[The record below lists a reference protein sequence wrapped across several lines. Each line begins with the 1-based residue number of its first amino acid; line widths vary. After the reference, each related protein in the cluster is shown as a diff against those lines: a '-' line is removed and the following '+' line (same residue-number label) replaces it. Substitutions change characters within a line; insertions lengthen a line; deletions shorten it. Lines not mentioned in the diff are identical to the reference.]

1 MREDNLGRR
10 SVAAIIDLCVC
21 IGVFCLVFYF
31 FSSEVRRGGLTLHV
45 ISGVC
50 PNSIHPRGLALL
62 YPYTESCFQRTLG
75 KFLCGLMIVPN
86 RGGSLTFGQ
95 ALLRRLADP
104 LEVWFAFGLVG
115 YLVISLSE
123 DRRRL
128 GDRVAETRVVRK
140 KIAESEAIDPQKTTY
155 TQ

>member
-21 IGVFCLVFYF
+21 IGLFCLVFYL

-45 ISGVC
+45 ISGV
-50 PNSIHPRGLALL
+50 PMLFIPVAWLFY

-75 KFLCGLMIVPN
+75 KLLCGLMIVPIH
-86 RGGSLTFGQ
+86 GGSLTFGQ
-95 ALLRRLADP
+95 ALLRRLTDP

-115 YLVISLSE
+115 YLVVSLSE
-123 DRRRL
+123 DGRRL
-128 GDRVAETRVVRK
+128 GDRLAETRVVRK
-140 KIAESEAIDPQKTTY
+140 KIVQSEAVDPQKTTDAP
-155 TQ
+155 